1 MADQGVLLVEG
12 KDDEHVFYALLE
24 HYHVPEVFKIKN
36 KEGITNLLGTLEVE
50 LLASDLTRLG
60 IVIDADLDLGAR
72 WQQTTDILRNGG
84 YVDIPAA
91 PNRDGTIIEQPGRP
105 TVGLW
110 IMPENTL
117 PGMLEDFVSFLVPGN
132 DYLWDRVYHCIE
144 GIPKTD
150 RRFPAAHLIK
160 AQIHTWLAWQEDPG
174 TPLGLAITKRYLE
187 ANSPHAQQLMN
198 WILRLFS

>member
-24 HYHVPEVFKIKN
+24 HHHVPQVFKIKD

-60 IVIDADLDLGAR
+60 IVIDADLNLGAR
-72 WQQTTDILRNGG
+72 WQQTTDILRNAG
-84 YVDIPAA
+84 YADIPDA
-91 PNRDGTIIEQPGRP
+91 PNRDGTIIEQQGRP

-117 PGMLEDFVSFLVPGN
+117 PGMLEDFVSFLVPRN
-132 DYLWDRVYHCIE
+132 DSLWDRVHRCIE
-144 GIPKTD
+144 GIPEAD
-150 RRFPAAHLIK
+150 RRFAAAHLIK
-160 AQIHTWLAWQEDPG
+160 AQLHTWLAWQTDPG

-187 ANSPHAQQLMN
+187 ADSPHAQRLMT
-198 WILRLFS
+198 WIRRLFV